1 MSKHSHDVLDTAVA
15 FLQKRDGTDKVLKI
29 CRYSVKLLL
38 AVALK
43 PHAGQTAGSSSQ
55 SETVRRLKSF
65 ESSVGASRKA
75 LRVGKFLQDVDALR
89 KAPPFSSAEG
99 FLELVASGGEGVYY
113 FVEQL
118 VWLVKAGALDK
129 KHSRQLQKISA
140 WAEFVGYFGS
150 VALKSMEITTL
161 LHKERSASLQI
172 RIQPMPYSNGGSC
185 QSPDQAGSSSMDMT
199 SSSEEAARKL
209 LKALQ
214 FKRLLKTLALIQDLS
229 DALLALHDILEDS
242 DGNSPL
248 GNPALLAACGLLSAL
263 ISTHKTWVS
272 VSG

>member
-1 MSKHSHDVLDTAVA
+1 MSKQSHDVLDTAVA

-43 PHAGQTAGSSSQ
+43 PRAGQTAGSGSE

-89 KAPPFSSAEG
+89 KAPPFSSVEG

-118 VWLVKAGALDK
+118 VWLVGGIDFDYT
-129 KHSRQLQKISA
+129 
-140 WAEFVGYFGS
+140 FV
-150 VALKSMEITTL
+150 L
-161 LHKERSASLQI
+161 R
-172 RIQPMPYSNGGSC
+172 
-185 QSPDQAGSSSMDMT
+185 
-199 SSSEEAARKL
+199 
-209 LKALQ
+209 
-214 FKRLLKTLALIQDLS
+214 RL
-229 DALLALHDILEDS
+229 
-242 DGNSPL
+242 
-248 GNPALLAACGLLSAL
+248 
-263 ISTHKTWVS
+263 
-272 VSG
+272 